1 MSNLLNTIINDYV
14 SLRAST
20 ENNDNGKVKL
30 GCVAF
35 SPKLK
40 HQCVLRVWDKPV

>member
-1 MSNLLNTIINDYV
+1 MHLNNIINDYV
-14 SLRAST
+14 SLRASI

-35 SPKLK
+35 SPKVK
-40 HQCVLRVWDKPV
+40 HQCVLRVWGEPV

>member
-1 MSNLLNTIINDYV
+1 MCNPSMLNEYKVARSRILN
-14 SLRAST
+14 
-20 ENNDNGKVKL
+20 EHNGHVKL

-40 HQCVLRVWDKPV
+40 HQCVLCVWV